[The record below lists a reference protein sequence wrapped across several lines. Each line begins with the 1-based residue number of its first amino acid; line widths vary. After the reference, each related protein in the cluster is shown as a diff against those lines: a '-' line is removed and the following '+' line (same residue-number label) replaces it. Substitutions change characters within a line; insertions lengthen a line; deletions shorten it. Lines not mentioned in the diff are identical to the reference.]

1 MATLNKT
8 VQAPKGKKITVKE
21 AKAQAPK
28 LIKTW
33 GGNEFAAGVQQ
44 RIATSLLP
52 GVVAVLRNAN
62 YTALSVKAKGDKATT
77 ADKAKARGLF
87 NMVLASLPDNAQA
100 DCKWV
105 AGFEGRKGNNS
116 WKHAA
121 RLRGDSPER
130 IVSIATNAKKPS
142 EMLGKLE
149 VGLTK
154 AIAKEEAIAEGR
166 PTNVKKT
173 QLDIL
178 FGTFEKVYTKLNKAN
193 DGYPEEFNNHRRNSM
208 ATEMKDLMAEVDS
221 LRSHTQ
227 KDGD

>member
-1 MATLNKT
+1 MATLNKA
-8 VQAPKGKKITVKE
+8 VPAPKGKKITVKE
-21 AKAQAPK
+21 AKAQAPALVK
-28 LIKTW
+28 QW
-33 GGNEFAAGVQQ
+33 GGNEYAAGVQQ
-44 RIATSLLP
+44 KIATSLLP
-52 GVVAVLRNAN
+52 GVIAMLRNAN
-62 YTALSVKAKGDKATT
+62 YTAASVKAKGDKATT
-77 ADKAKARGLF
+77 TDKAKAKALQA
-87 NMVLASLPDNAQA
+87 MVLASLPDNAQV

-105 AGFEGRKGNNS
+105 ATFEGRKGSNS

-121 RLRGDSPER
+121 RLRGDSADR
-130 IVSIATNAKKPS
+130 VVSISTNAKKPS

-178 FGTFEKVYTKLNKAN
+178 FGTFEKVHAKLEKKN
-193 DGYPEEFNNHRRNSM
+193 DGYPEEFNDHRRKSM
-208 ATEMKDLMAEVDS
+208 AVELKDLMAEIDE
-221 LRSHTQ
+221 LRTHTQ

>member
-1 MATLNKT
+1 MATLNKA
-8 VQAPKGKKITVKE
+8 VPAPKGKKITVKE

-28 LIKTW
+28 LIKEW
-33 GGNEFAAGVQQ
+33 GGLEYAAGIQQ

-52 GVVAVLRNAN
+52 PVIAMLRNAN
-62 YTALSVKAKGDKATT
+62 YTATSVKAKGDKATT
-77 ADKAKARGLF
+77 ADKAKAKALHA
-87 NMVLASLPDNAQA
+87 MVLASLPDNAQV

-105 AGFEGRKGNNS
+105 ASYEGRKGNNS

-121 RLRGDSPER
+121 RLRGDSADR
-130 IVSIATNAKKPS
+130 IVSISTNAKKPS

-178 FGTFEKVYTKLNKAN
+178 FGTIEKVHAKLEKKN
-193 DGYPEEFNNHRRNSM
+193 DGYPEEFNDHRRKSM
-208 ATEMKDLMAEVDS
+208 AVELKDLMAEIDE
-221 LRSHTQ
+221 LRTHTQ